1 MAQKLNLQIEL
12 AAAASCDD
20 ALLRLRTVCALT
32 GLATTPMKKRI
43 AMGDFPAPVRLG
55 STTQRWR
62 SGEVRAWLR
71 AQSGTSAT

>member
-1 MAQKLNLQIEL
+1 MAQKLNLETEL

-55 STTQRWR
+55 STTHRWR
-62 SGEVRAWLR
+62 AGDVRGWIR
-71 AQSGTSAT
+71 AQSDTRAT